1 MIGVAAANLHS
12 RNDCF
17 VFLFLFYFPAQ
28 TFFLQN
34 LQSLDSGK
42 LPFHLGAIDP
52 ELRFLG
58 VRLVSISRRVEVRY

>member
-17 VFLFLFYFPAQ
+17 VFLFLFSCSN
-28 TFFLQN
+28 FFLQN

-52 ELRFLG
+52 ELCFLG